1 LAETA
6 FPGARIATGADLD
19 AITSTI
25 TLAFADDP
33 VWSVALA
40 GAKGTTDH
48 RRDFWRMFVAGAL
61 RYPWVWMTPAAEA
74 ASVWIPPGGTEL
86 SHEQEQALTRLA
98 MDRLG
103 PAQAKLFLELVER
116 FEEAHPRGTP
126 HYYLTLLATHPAH
139 RGRGIGMALLAA
151 NLATIDAEGLPA
163 YLESTNPANLS
174 RYERVGFRGIGTF
187 PTPAEPDLLITTM
200 WRPAA
205 DS

>member
-1 LAETA
+1 VVTA
-6 FPGARIATGADLD
+6 FPGARIATRDDLD

-33 VWSVALA
+33 IWRPTLA
-40 GAKGTTDH
+40 REDGATGH
-48 RRDFWRMFVAGAL
+48 HRDFWRLFVEGGL

-74 ASVWIPPGGTEL
+74 VSVWIPPGGTEL
-86 SHEQEQALTRLA
+86 SHEQEGALATLA
-98 MDRLG
+98 MDWLG
-103 PAQAKLFLELVER
+103 PAQAKRFLELVDC

-139 RGRGIGMALLAA
+139 RGHGIGMALLAA
-151 NLATIDAEGLPA
+151 NLAAIDAEGLPA
-163 YLESTNPANLS
+163 YLESTNPVNTP

-187 PTPAEPDLLITTM
+187 PTPGEPDRLITTM
-200 WRPAA
+200 WRAAA